1 MSNSV
6 TIAATLQAAANR
18 LRGAGVANNVL
29 DAQTLLGFALGRD
42 RTWLIV
48 NFRETLAPADIERY
62 ESLITR
68 RASGEPLQYITGRQE
83 FFGLDF
89 EVTPAV
95 LIPRPETELMVE
107 EVIRLCSDVEEF
119 RLTPPVIVDVGTGSG
134 CLAVSIAR
142 EVAGASLTAID
153 ISAAA
158 IEVARRN
165 ALRNGVADRIEFLV
179 GDLFEPLRSSPEKAQ
194 IIVSN
199 PPYIA
204 AAEMDELQREVRDW
218 EPWLALTDQG
228 DGLGFYRRLL
238 GEAPPHLEAGGYLIG
253 EIGYRQAAALRTLV
267 SHEIWEE
274 PCFLTDLQGIER
286 TFVARLRQSGKERAT
301 PPSR

>member
-1 MSNSV
+1 MANDA
-6 TIAATLQAAANR
+6 TITATLQSAVNK
-18 LRGAGVANNVL
+18 LRAAGVPNDVL
-29 DAQTLLGFALGRD
+29 DAQSLLGFALGRD

-48 NFRETLAPADIERY
+48 NFRETLTQVEIEGY
-62 ESLITR
+62 ESLIMR
-68 RASGEPLQYITGRQE
+68 RAVGEPLQYITGRQE

-95 LIPRPETELMVE
+95 LIPRPETELIVE
-107 EVIRLCSDVEEF
+107 EVIRRCSTAEML
-119 RLTPPVIVDVGTGSG
+119 RPTPPLIVDVGTGSG

-142 EVAGASLTAID
+142 EVPSAALKAVD
-153 ISAAA
+153 ISAEA

-165 ALRNGVADRIEFLV
+165 ATRNGVADRIEFLV
-179 GDLFEPLRSSPEKAQ
+179 GDLFEPLRRAPEKARL
-194 IIVSN
+194 IVSN

-204 AAEMDELQREVRDW
+204 VAEMTQLQREVRDW

-238 GEAPPHLEAGGYLIG
+238 EEAPAQLEAGGYLIG
-253 EIGYRQAAALRTLV
+253 EIGYQQAAAVRSLI
-267 SHEIWEE
+267 SDEIWEE

-286 TFVARLRQSGKERAT
+286 TFVARLR
-301 PPSR
+301 